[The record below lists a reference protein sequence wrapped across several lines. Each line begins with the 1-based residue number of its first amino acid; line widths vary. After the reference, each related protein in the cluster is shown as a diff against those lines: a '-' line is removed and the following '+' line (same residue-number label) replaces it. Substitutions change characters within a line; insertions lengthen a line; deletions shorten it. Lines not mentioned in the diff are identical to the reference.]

1 LQPNQA
7 RLISELTALRS
18 DDATYFVS
26 FSGDGRFNSPVSLLS
41 KEVAN
46 PQCPKSPRGADLSC
60 TPFSKERKNK
70 MIAIGICR
78 LLSRFGS
85 ILGRVVT
92 QKDRKRLGE
101 GIRKYRKLE
110 RLTQEK
116 LAEKV
121 NLNPVYMGQIERGY
135 KIPTVDALLRI
146 AKALRVRLRDIVHE
160 L

>member
-1 LQPNQA
+1 
-7 RLISELTALRS
+7 
-18 DDATYFVS
+18 
-26 FSGDGRFNSPVSLLS
+26 
-41 KEVAN
+41 
-46 PQCPKSPRGADLSC
+46 
-60 TPFSKERKNK
+60 

-121 NLNPVYMGQIERGY
+121 SLNPVYMGQIERGY

-146 AKALRVRLRDIVHE
+146 AKALNVRLRDIVHE